1 MDVKVEN
8 KGKTARKMTV
18 SATAER
24 LEDIKSRS
32 LKRLGK
38 DLTVKG
44 FRKGKAPEKA
54 VEKHLGDKAV
64 QAEVLEDA
72 VNFLYLLAIN
82 EKDLRPID
90 RPNIE
95 VKKYVPYTELEF
107 SAEIEVV
114 PQPKLGDYKKI
125 KAKAPTVEVTAKEVD
140 EVVKNL
146 RTRAADK
153 KDVDRKSKD
162 GDEVWIDF
170 EGFDKEGK
178 EIKGASGK
186 DYPLAL
192 GSGTFIPGFEENL
205 VGVKKGDKQ
214 EFELTF
220 PKDYGAKKLAG
231 QKVDF
236 KVTVKQVKE
245 VILPKADD
253 TFAKTVGPF
262 ESMAQMKKDIEQQI
276 NHQKMQE
283 AINKVKDDILEE
295 LLEKSEV
302 NAPKTLLDDQL
313 RSLKEELNQNI
324 AYRGMTPEMFYEQED
339 MSEDEYAKKQLTP
352 QAEKRVK
359 VGLILSEVAN
369 QEKLSVTDD
378 EVDIRVQ
385 LMQGQYQDPQM
396 QAQLASPEGRQD
408 LMNRMLTEKTVNTL
422 YDYATRRQ

>member
-1 MDVKVEN
+1 MDVKVE
-8 KGKTARKMTV
+8 KQGKSARIVTV

-24 LEDIKSRS
+24 LEDVKNRS

-54 VEKHLGDKAV
+54 VEKHLGDNAV

-82 EKDLRPID
+82 ENDLRPID
-90 RPNIE
+90 RPKID

-125 KAKAPTVEVTAKEVD
+125 KAKAPTVNVTAEEVN

-146 RTRAADK
+146 RTRGAEK
-153 KDVDRKSKD
+153 KDVDRKAKD

-170 EGFDKEGK
+170 DGFDKDGK
-178 EIKGASGK
+178 EVQGASGK

-205 VGVKKGDKQ
+205 VGVKKDDEK

-231 QKVDF
+231 QKVKF

-245 VILPKADD
+245 VVLPKADD
-253 TFAKTVGPF
+253 AFAKTVGPF
-262 ESMAQMKKDIEQQI
+262 ESMAQMKKDIKQQI
-276 NHQKMQE
+276 NQQKTQE
-283 AINKVKDDILEE
+283 ATNKVKDEILEE
-295 LLEKSEV
+295 LLKKSEV
-302 NAPKTLLDDQL
+302 DAPQTLVDDQL
-313 RSLKEELNQNI
+313 RALKEELNQNI
-324 AYRGMTPEMFYEQED
+324 MYRGMTP
-339 MSEDEYAKKQLTP
+339 
-352 QAEKRVK
+352 
-359 VGLILSEVAN
+359 
-369 QEKLSVTDD
+369 
-378 EVDIRVQ
+378 
-385 LMQGQYQDPQM
+385 
-396 QAQLASPEGRQD
+396 
-408 LMNRMLTEKTVNTL
+408 
-422 YDYATRRQ
+422 